1 MTKDYF
7 RNLVSEIAGVFQ
19 SGEEMS
25 ATLTDGKEELVI
37 YAEKGYGVT
46 DIFVECWHSD
56 GILECAGYPL
66 ENTTTREIADVIY
79 DRYGIEG
86 FETV

>member
-1 MTKDYF
+1 MMTRDYF
-7 RNLVSEIAGVFQ
+7 RNLISEIAGVFQ

-25 ATLTDGKEELVI
+25 ATLSDRKEELVI

-56 GILECAGYPL
+56 GVLECAGYPL
-66 ENTTTREIADVIY
+66 TTTREIADVIY

>member
-1 MTKDYF
+1 MTREYF
-7 RNLVSEIAGVFQ
+7 RNLVSELAGVFQ

-56 GILECAGYPL
+56 GVLECAGDPV
-66 ENTTTREIADVIY
+66 ENTSTRDREDVIY

>member
-1 MTKDYF
+1 MTRDNF
-7 RNLVSEIAGVFQ
+7 RNLISEIEGTFQ

-25 ATLTDGKEELVI
+25 ATLSDEKEQLVI

-56 GILECAGYPL
+56 GVLECAGYPL
-66 ENTTTREIADVIY
+66 NNTRKIADVIY
-79 DRYGIEG
+79 DRYGIKG
-86 FETV
+86 FDKV

>member
-1 MTKDYF
+1 MTRDYF

-25 ATLTDGKEELVI
+25 ASLTDGKEELVI
-37 YAEKGYGVT
+37 YAERGYGAT

-56 GILECAGYPL
+56 GVLECDGYPL
-66 ENTTTREIADVIY
+66 TNTREIADVIY
-79 DRYGIEG
+79 DRYGING